1 VTYCIRDAGM
11 SDAPAVA
18 TLHVRTF
25 KETHG
30 GGPSVATRQEQW
42 QAILGR
48 SDAHDFTLVVE
59 AAAGALVAFARGTLH
74 DGGVPGF
81 AGELNKIYVLRRN
94 QRHGLGR
101 LLVGRTAERFLS
113 LGVSSMVLFGN
124 ARSPSNGFYAD
135 LHAERLYSPRGE
147 FHGGYGWRDLSALAA
162 YCGTAGSVV

>member
-1 VTYCIRDAGM
+1 MTYCIRDAGM

-59 AAAGALVAFARGTLH
+59 AAGGALVAFARGTLH

-113 LGVSSMVLFGN
+113 LGGELHGAVRQCAQSVQRILRAP
-124 ARSPSNGFYAD
+124 ARGA
-135 LHAERLYSPRGE
+135 LV
-147 FHGGYGWRDLSALAA
+147 LSARRVSRRVWVA
-162 YCGTAGSVV
+162 